1 MQSCVGQWLP
11 SGIIPSAPPYI
22 PINRAEIYCD
32 RGGPCGGSGFFCF
45 TSNPYRPVL
54 IHINLFLCI
63 EIRMVIITILVKL
76 ALEKKKGGSGSCR
89 PHSRLAAFC
98 WRC

>member
-32 RGGPCGGSGFFCF
+32 RGGPLRRQRFF
-45 TSNPYRPVL
+45 
-54 IHINLFLCI
+54 LFHQQSL
-63 EIRMVIITILVKL
+63 
-76 ALEKKKGGSGSCR
+76 S
-89 PHSRLAAFC
+89 SRLDPHQSLLVYRNKNGYHYDSRKARA
-98 WRC
+98 